1 MRSTLLRARLAEV
14 NPVFAQI
21 GEIRRLAGTETSGP
35 AGGGELTQA
44 AFVPAIRNYYQ
55 TDPIS
60 RASPTMAAC
69 VAAHYA
75 PATAEA
81 AE

>member
-1 MRSTLLRARLAEV
+1 V
-14 NPVFAQI
+14 
-21 GEIRRLAGTETSGP
+21 
-35 AGGGELTQA
+35 
-44 AFVPAIRNYYQ
+44 

-69 VAAHYA
+69 VAAQATPA
-75 PATAEA
+75 PEHVLA